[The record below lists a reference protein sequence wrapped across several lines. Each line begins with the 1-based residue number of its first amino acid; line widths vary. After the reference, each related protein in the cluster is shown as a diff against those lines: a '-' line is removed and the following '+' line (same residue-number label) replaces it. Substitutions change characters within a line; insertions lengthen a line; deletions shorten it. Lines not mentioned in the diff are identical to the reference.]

1 MYAYIKINY
10 EMLIGN
16 DVNSRKLLH
25 ILEIVLAVMILC
37 VLAAS
42 QIPTRELTG
51 FGAADKS
58 IEKNTAKKS
67 VMEDTDWFFKN
78 YKKCGLGRTM
88 SKNDINQFLS
98 LRNIPTLEAVPTDTA
113 DFLSEEPAMLPQM
126 PEEPEP
132 PFETLDDL
140 EALTPVQPEF
150 SEEFTDQ
157 TEESTPVPD
166 TDSPSSGEN
175 TDNQE
180 FICQGFICDISG
192 KIIGCSDVAL
202 IDGVVCLPSDVR
214 CTGIAA
220 GALDA
225 LGMQVWE
232 IYIPANIVAIDEG
245 AFDGLTELYFVQ
257 VHPDNPVYGSDEGY
271 LYEK

>member
-16 DVNSRKLLH
+16 DVNSGKLLH
-25 ILEIVLAVMILC
+25 ILEIVLAVMLLC

-42 QIPTRELTG
+42 QTPTRELTG

-58 IEKNTAKKS
+58 IAKNTAKKS

-78 YKKCGLGRTM
+78 YKKCGLDRNM
-88 SKNDINQFLS
+88 SRNGINQFIS
-98 LRNIPTLEAVPTDTA
+98 LRNTPPLEAVPTDTA

-132 PFETLDDL
+132 PFETLNDL

-166 TDSPSSGEN
+166 MDSPSSGEN

-192 KIIGCSDVAL
+192 KIIGCSGVAV

-225 LGMQVWE
+225 LGTQVWE
-232 IYIPANIVAIDEG
+232 IYIPANIAVIDEG
-245 AFDGLTELYFVQ
+245 AFDGLTELCFVQ

>member
-42 QIPTRELTG
+42 QTPTRELTG

-58 IEKNTAKKS
+58 IAKNTAKKS

-98 LRNIPTLEAVPTDTA
+98 IRNTPPLEAVPTDTA

-166 TDSPSSGEN
+166 MDSPSSGEN

-192 KIIGCSDVAL
+192 KIIGCSGVAV

-232 IYIPANIVAIDEG
+232 IYIPANIAAIDEG
-245 AFDGLTELYFVQ
+245 AFDGLTELCFVQ